1 MTNSTGPDGMPQ
13 GPVEQDPAR
22 HDQGSHSALPF
33 REDRDGTTQW
43 NADFEAIASER
54 DAATDDR
61 ANLVR
66 SIGKAAFVLVILAF
80 IGGTWVFISR
90 RRAEISADVAG
101 SSDVSGGGLLDSLP
115 FTPMGLVFGLLIVV
129 IVLTPVVT
137 ALRRILTR

>member
-66 SIGKAAFVLVILAF
+66 SIGKAVFFLVVVAF

-90 RRAEISADVAG
+90 QRAEIGADFAG
-101 SSDVSGGGLLDSLP
+101 STDDSGGGLLDSLP
-115 FTPMGLVFGLLIVV
+115 FTPMGLVFGLFIVV
-129 IVLTPVVT
+129 IVLTPIVKAVQRS
-137 ALRRILTR
+137 LKK